1 MKVFWTATAVRRLEE
16 IEDYIAAD
24 DPVAAV
30 RFVDSLIAAGDELSN
45 TPLRGRALPEL
56 PASGLREVVHR
67 RDRIVYRVASKRIEI
82 LTVFE
87 GHRRLRPHE
96 IE

>member
-1 MKVFWTATAVRRLEE
+1 LKVVWTATAIGRLEE
-16 IEDYIAAD
+16 IEDFIAAD
-24 DPVAAV
+24 DPAAAP
-30 RFVDSLIAAGDELSN
+30 RFVDALIAAGDELAD

-67 RDRIVYRVASKRIEI
+67 RYRIVYRVTAKRIEI

-87 GHRRLRPHE
+87 GHRRLRGGE
-96 IE
+96 LK